1 MDYPFPPAPPGYA
14 IVTVAR
20 VALVVWSLTGVGILA
35 FRLRNWKWIQSKEIG
50 RWWWAA
56 GISFLTTLFATS
68 QTVYDNNVWLLPI
81 MAAALGVSVA
91 GITLGLS
98 KIYVEETA
106 SKRRDWIASNVI
118 AAAILYFLI
127 FVLIPNP
134 RSHPAEAYRR
144 TACKNNLKS
153 IGLAMHNY
161 HDDQMRF
168 TPASSGSPP
177 VSWRVTLL
185 PYLAQR
191 PIYNRYH
198 PRSEWN
204 SADNLP
210 LASEKMN
217 DFSCPSSYYPK
228 NSDGLW
234 YTAYSMPIGEHTVGG
249 DRHGTSFKEIT
260 DGTSNTLL
268 IVEACGAQIIW
279 TEPRDVSIGS
289 QPAGINLKGSAPG
302 NSAGWLSSYHG
313 HGTCVLLADGS
324 VRFLSQAIDA
334 AILKKLATIDGGEQ
348 VDDF

>member
-1 MDYPFPPAPPGYA
+1 MDFPFPPAPPAYA
-14 IVTVAR
+14 IVTLAR
-20 VALVVWSLTGVGILA
+20 VALVVWSLTAVGILA
-35 FRLRNWKWIQSKEIG
+35 FRLRNWKSIQNNEIV
-50 RWWWAA
+50 RWWLAA
-56 GISFLTTLFATS
+56 GISYLALFFATS
-68 QTVYDNNVWLLPI
+68 RTVYDNNEWLVPI

-98 KIYVEETA
+98 KIYVEETT
-106 SKRRDWIASNVI
+106 SKRRDWIVSNLI
-118 AAAILYFLI
+118 AAALLI
-127 FVLIPNP
+127 FVVIPNP
-134 RSHPAEAYRR
+134 RSHPPEAYRR

-168 TPASSGSPP
+168 TRASSGSPL

-185 PYLAQR
+185 PYLDQR
-191 PIYNRYH
+191 PIYHRYH
-198 PRSEWN
+198 PGSEWN

-217 DFSCPSSYYPK
+217 VFSCPSSYYPR

-249 DRHGTSFKEIT
+249 DRQGTSFKEIT
-260 DGTSNTLL
+260 DGTSSTLL
-268 IVEACGAQIIW
+268 IVEACGSQIIW
-279 TEPRDVSIGS
+279 TEPRDVNIDS
-289 QPAGINLKGSAPG
+289 QPAGINLKGSHPG
-302 NSAGWLSSYHG
+302 DSAGWLSSYHG
-313 HGTCVLLADGS
+313 HGTFVLLADGS
-324 VRFLSQAIDA
+324 VRFLSQTIDA